1 MNRSMIF
8 LRSSQLELPLLERML
23 KNQRKNNSL
32 VCHAQHQYV
41 DIELSEFPVGAV
53 HAQYEFRLDR
63 QQTENHAGDDV
74 KVKNT
79 LGKEPLNPSKAEVPA
94 HIRGHR
100 GRQFMKTDGLH
111 HTQRVEE
118 QNHKLYAGQIHTL
131 SKMLLHNR
139 ADLVNFDQVLG
150 SSNFHREESPNF
162 SFKLLVF
169 KNFFLKYNQLKF
181 RCLTA

>member
-1 MNRSMIF
+1 MIF

-74 KVKNT
+74 KVKDI
-79 LGKEPLNPSKAEVPA
+79 LGKEPLEPTQTGVPVNGCR
-94 HIRGHR
+94 HGVS
-100 GRQFMKTDGLH
+100 QFVEDDGLH
-111 HTQRVEE
+111 HTEGME
-118 QNHKLYAGQIHTL
+118 Y
-131 SKMLLHNR
+131 
-139 ADLVNFDQVLG
+139 NFDMTDVLLFIVSG
-150 SSNFHREESPNF
+150 
-162 SFKLLVF
+162 L
-169 KNFFLKYNQLKF
+169 
-181 RCLTA
+181 